1 MCVSTKLQPHRMA
14 VYVRL
19 SFCPSFHLSF
29 FPMLLCSFC
38 QSVRP
43 SVVPSFLIS
52 VFHVLLRSSYF
63 LPPFSPVI
71 YFVPSFTPSFSP
83 DFLRS
88 FFPSIICHS
97 VCLFVC
103 LFCLPLHSEV
113 LCALLGGDLFR
124 LHKGIEHH
132 KCTKW
137 LYKCRGLY
145 IAHHPM

>member
-52 VFHVLLRSSYF
+52 VFHVLLRCLYF

-71 YFVPSFTPSFSP
+71 YVVPSFTPSFSP
-83 DFLRS
+83 VFLCS
-88 FFPSIICHS
+88 SFPSTICHS
-97 VCLFVC
+97 VC
-103 LFCLPLHSEV
+103 
-113 LCALLGGDLFR
+113 GGDFFR

>member
-103 LFCLPLHSEV
+103 FVCRSTQRFFV
-113 LCALLGGDLFR
+113 LCWEVTFSGYKKALNNISVQSGFTNAEAC
-124 LHKGIEHH
+124 I
-132 KCTKW
+132 
-137 LYKCRGLY
+137 
-145 IAHHPM
+145 